1 MWRSLLFVPVLE
13 DRLVHGA
20 SRRGAD
26 ALVLDLEAAVPPDRK
41 DEARA
46 RLAPVIAKLG
56 GDDMPVAVRVN
67 RGNDGGT
74 KDIAAAVGAGA
85 SMIVLPRATP
95 ATTARAAT
103 LAGHAVPLVP
113 LIEDPRGV
121 IEALAIAE
129 AAPSVAAVGFG
140 VEDYATE
147 MGAPPTPDLLLPAAF
162 LVIQAARAA
171 GRAPLVLP
179 DTIADHRDLQRFEA
193 AAGRARA
200 LGATGGFAI
209 HPGQVAVLNRT
220 FVPTPAEL
228 ETARRIVDAA
238 ERARRDGRAVADLDG
253 RMIDAPIEARARAV
267 LAQAKRHDRR

>member
-67 RGNDGGT
+67 RGNDGGNE
-74 KDIAAAVGAGA
+74 DIAAAVGAGA
-85 SMIVLPRATP
+85 GIIVLPRATP

-129 AAPSVAAVGFG
+129 AAPSVAGLGFG
-140 VEDYATE
+140 VEDYATA

-171 GRAPLVLP
+171 GRAPLALP

-238 ERARRDGRAVADLDG
+238 ERARQDGQAVADLDG

>member
-1 MWRSLLFVPVLE
+1 M
-13 DRLVHGA
+13 
-20 SRRGAD
+20 
-26 ALVLDLEAAVPPDRK
+26 LDLEAAVPSDRK

-46 RLAPVIAKLG
+46 NLAPVIARLG
-56 GDDMPVAVRVN
+56 GDGTRVAVRVN
-67 RGNDGGT
+67 RGNDGG
-74 KDIAAAVGAGA
+74 KRDIAAAVGAGA
-85 SMIVLPRATP
+85 GFIVLPKATP
-95 ATTARAAT
+95 AATARAAA

-129 AAPSVAAVGFG
+129 AAPSVAAMGFG

-147 MGAPPTPDLLLPAAF
+147 MGAPPTPDLLIPPAF

-171 GRAPLVLP
+171 GREPLAFP

-200 LGATGGFAI
+200 LGATGSFAI

-220 FVPTPAEL
+220 FAPTSAEL
-228 ETARRIVDAA
+228 ETARRIVKAA
-238 ERARRDGRAVADLDG
+238 ERARRDGQAVASLDG
-253 RMIDAPIEARARAV
+253 RMIDAPVEARARAV

>member
-1 MWRSLLFVPVLE
+1 MWRSLLFVPILE
-13 DRLVHGA
+13 DRLVRGA

-46 RLAPVIAKLG
+46 TLAPAISSLG
-56 GDDMPVAVRVN
+56 RNGTPVAVRVN
-67 RGNDGGT
+67 LANDGGET
-74 KDIAAAVGAGA
+74 DIAAAVGAGA
-85 SMIVLPRATP
+85 SIIVLPKATP

-129 AAPSVAAVGFG
+129 AAPSVAGLGFG
-140 VEDYATE
+140 AEDYATD
-147 MGAPPTPDLLLPAAF
+147 MGASPTPELLLPAAF

-179 DTIADHRDLQRFEA
+179 DTLAVFLDLQRFEA
-193 AAGRARA
+193 AAGKARA

-209 HPGQVAVLNRT
+209 HPDQVAVLNRT

-228 ETARRIVDAA
+228 ETARRIVEAA
-238 ERARRDGRAVADLDG
+238 ENARRDGRAVANLDG
-253 RMIDAPIEARARAV
+253 RMIDGPIEARAKAV
-267 LAQAKRHDRR
+267 LAQAKFRERS

>member
-1 MWRSLLFVPVLE
+1 MWRSLLFVPILE
-13 DRLVHGA
+13 DRLVRGA

-46 RLAPVIAKLG
+46 TLAPAISSLG
-56 GDDMPVAVRVN
+56 RNGTPVAVRVN
-67 RGNDGGT
+67 LANDGGET
-74 KDIAAAVGAGA
+74 DIAAAVGAGA
-85 SMIVLPRATP
+85 SIIVLPKATP

-129 AAPSVAAVGFG
+129 AAPSVAGLGFG
-140 VEDYATE
+140 AEDYATG
-147 MGAPPTPDLLLPAAF
+147 MGASPTSELLLPAAF

-179 DTIADHRDLQRFEA
+179 DTLAVFRDLQRFEA
-193 AAGRARA
+193 AAGKARA

-209 HPGQVAVLNRT
+209 HPDQVAVLNRT

-228 ETARRIVDAA
+228 ETARRIVEAA
-238 ERARRDGRAVADLDG
+238 ENARRDGRAVANLDG
-253 RMIDAPIEARARAV
+253 RMIDGPIEARAKAV
-267 LAQAKRHDRR
+267 LAQARGRDR

>member
-1 MWRSLLFVPVLE
+1 MWRSLLFVPILE
-13 DRLVHGA
+13 DRLVRGA

-46 RLAPVIAKLG
+46 TLLPAISSLG
-56 GDDMPVAVRVN
+56 RNGTPVAVRVN
-67 RGNDGGT
+67 LANDGGET
-74 KDIAAAVGAGA
+74 DIAAAVGAGA
-85 SMIVLPRATP
+85 SIIVLPKATP

-129 AAPSVAAVGFG
+129 AAPSVAGLGFG
-140 VEDYATE
+140 AEDYATG
-147 MGAPPTPDLLLPAAF
+147 MGASPTSELLLPAAF

-179 DTIADHRDLQRFEA
+179 DTLAVFRDLQRFEA
-193 AAGRARA
+193 AAGKARA

-209 HPGQVAVLNRT
+209 HPDQVAVLNRT

-228 ETARRIVDAA
+228 ETARRIVEAA
-238 ERARRDGRAVADLDG
+238 ENARRDGRAVANLDG
-253 RMIDAPIEARARAV
+253 RMIDGPIEARAKAV
-267 LAQAKRHDRR
+267 LAQARGRDR